1 MTEKYSLGE
10 DVNSWCLK
18 CKKELG
24 HTIITIVDELPKKVK
39 CNTCS
44 GQHIYRL
51 KPPEKK
57 AGKVRKTTRKTKAG
71 ISNLEKYESHFA
83 GLDISQATK
92 YKIEGSFSQ
101 DEVVDHPDFGAGIV
115 LSVVNSVK
123 IEILFKDGP
132 KLMVQNY

>member
-1 MTEKYSLGE
+1 
-10 DVNSWCLK
+10 
-18 CKKELG
+18 
-24 HTIITIVDELPKKVK
+24 VK

-44 GQHIYRL
+44 GQHNYRL
-51 KPPEKK
+51 KPPAKK
-57 AGKVRKTTRKTKAG
+57 TGQVRKTTRKTKAG